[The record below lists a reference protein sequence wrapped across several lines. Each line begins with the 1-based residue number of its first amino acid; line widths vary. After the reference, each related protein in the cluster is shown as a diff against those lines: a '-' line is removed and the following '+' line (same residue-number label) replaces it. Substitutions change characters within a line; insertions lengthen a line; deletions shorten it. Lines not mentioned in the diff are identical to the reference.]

1 MRKQKNRSNKSNQK
15 QKRLQVPNLWKDCH
29 ELLLLESLQV
39 AWKSW
44 IYPTS
49 NACSSKGHSFS
60 THMIAKQLCSQSSS
74 LKNKSLLHKK
84 ISTSM
89 PETHLSDPFMA
100 ACCWPW
106 REPLLWGDRFPVS
119 GCYAWLA
126 FILLSIYPELS
137 KTTKSRMVSN

>member
-1 MRKQKNRSNKSNQK
+1 MPRSISPFSTWESRKTDQTKSNQK
-15 QKRLQVPNLWKDCH
+15 QKRLQIPNLWKDCH

-74 LKNKSLLHKK
+74 LKNKSLLHKEN
-84 ISTSM
+84 IHIHARNSS
-89 PETHLSDPFMA
+89 L
-100 ACCWPW
+100 WPLHGN
-106 REPLLWGDRFPVS
+106 LLLALERAPALRWPIPVS
-119 GCYAWLA
+119 GCCAWLA
-126 FILLSIYPELS
+126 FILLSIYPQLS
-137 KTTKSRMVSN
+137 